1 MNFRPRHSI
10 AAAVL
15 AAAILAPAAASA
27 KAPAPAVRWQS
38 PTTGAKVSTNLK
50 GSRCKV
56 AARTSRGSVKKVV
69 FRVDGSALNTDTQ
82 APYTCAIDAKKL
94 GAGKHKVTATAYDS
108 NGSDGTATSV
118 IMVPTSAAAWTPNVI
133 APAGGEIASS
143 LPVSLP
149 TPPVKE
155 ATPPHESTETAAP
168 EEAPVAPEAVTE
180 GADTSAPGLGTAA
193 GNLVIGIDGGYFEWS
208 QEEVEM
214 RAALGAAVTRHEW
227 DIDEPVDA
235 QDKLV
240 YTAAAK
246 VHTRIHA
253 LLGANELGNATHYKE
268 WVVAFIERY
277 GIGGSF
283 WAEHPEL
290 DEARYAIQTFELG
303 NEPYYG
309 GMTAKQYAETVRPTL
324 EAVHNLRLQAKLIL
338 PTVIFG
344 SDTSW
349 MDTLY
354 QYIPRLN
361 EYFYAFA
368 EHPYWYGVSPATPG
382 NGSPLERIATLRK
395 RMNEH
400 GATDKPIFITEY
412 GESTADCGE
421 ECVSEVEQAAHIQT
435 LLNGILAHP
444 EWGVEMIS
452 FFQLHDWATNSD
464 EREEQFG
471 ILRANGTPKPAYP
484 IVQSAMR
491 EYAG

>member
-1 MNFRPRHSI
+1 MKVRPHHSI
-10 AAAVL
+10 VAAAVL
-15 AAAILAPAAASA
+15 AVAVLAPAAASA

-50 GSRCKV
+50 GSSCRV
-56 AARTSRGSVKKVV
+56 AARTSQGSVKKVV
-69 FRVDGSALNTDTQ
+69 FKVDGSALNTDTQ
-82 APYTCAIDAKKL
+82 APYTCAIDAKTL

-118 IMVPTSAAAWTPNVI
+118 ITVPTSVPNVV
-133 APAGGEIASS
+133 APAGAEIGSA

-149 TPPVKE
+149 TPPLQG
-155 ATPPHESTETAAP
+155 ATPSHESTETAAP
-168 EEAPVAPEAVTE
+168 EETLAAPENVTE
-180 GADTSAPGLGTAA
+180 GAYTSVPSLAGAA
-193 GNLVIGIDGGYFEWS
+193 NNLVIGIDGGYFEWS

-214 RAALGAAVTRHEW
+214 RTALGAAVTRHEW
-227 DIDEPVDA
+227 NINEPVDA

-240 YTAAAK
+240 YTAAAT

-268 WVVAFIERY
+268 WVIAFIERY
-277 GIGGSF
+277 GLGGSF

-324 EAVHNLRLQAKLIL
+324 EAVHNLGLPAKLIL
-338 PTVIFG
+338 PSVIFG

-368 EHPYWYGVSPATPG
+368 DHPYWYGVSPSTPG
-382 NGSPLERIATLRK
+382 NDSPLERLATLRK

-412 GESTADCGE
+412 GESTANCGE
-421 ECVSEVEQAAHIQT
+421 ECVSEAEQAAHIQT
-435 LLNGILAHP
+435 LLNGVLAHP

-452 FFQLHDWATNSD
+452 FFQLHDWATNST

-484 IVQSAMR
+484 IVAAAMR
-491 EYAG
+491 RYAG

>member
-1 MNFRPRHSI
+1 M
-10 AAAVL
+10 
-15 AAAILAPAAASA
+15 
-27 KAPAPAVRWQS
+27 
-38 PTTGAKVSTNLK
+38 
-50 GSRCKV
+50 
-56 AARTSRGSVKKVV
+56 
-69 FRVDGSALNTDTQ
+69 
-82 APYTCAIDAKKL
+82 
-94 GAGKHKVTATAYDS
+94 TATAYDS

-118 IMVPTSAAAWTPNVI
+118 ITVPTSVPNVV
-133 APAGGEIASS
+133 APAGAEIGSA

-149 TPPVKE
+149 TPPLQG
-155 ATPPHESTETAAP
+155 ATPSHESTETAAP
-168 EEAPVAPEAVTE
+168 EETLAAPENVTE
-180 GADTSAPGLGTAA
+180 GAYTSVPSLAGAA
-193 GNLVIGIDGGYFEWS
+193 NNLVIGIDGGYFEWS

-214 RAALGAAVTRHEW
+214 RTALGAAVTRHEW
-227 DIDEPVDA
+227 NINEPVDA

-240 YTAAAK
+240 YTAAAT

-268 WVVAFIERY
+268 WVIAFIERY
-277 GIGGSF
+277 GLGGSF

-324 EAVHNLRLQAKLIL
+324 EAVHNLGLPAKLIL
-338 PTVIFG
+338 PSVIFG

-368 EHPYWYGVSPATPG
+368 DHPYWYGVSPSTPG
-382 NGSPLERIATLRK
+382 NDSPLERLATLRK

-412 GESTADCGE
+412 GESTANCGE
-421 ECVSEVEQAAHIQT
+421 ECVSEAEQAAHIQT
-435 LLNGILAHP
+435 P
-444 EWGVEMIS
+444 E
-452 FFQLHDWATNSD
+452 
-464 EREEQFG
+464 R
-471 ILRANGTPKPAYP
+471 RPRPP
-484 IVQSAMR
+484 
-491 EYAG
+491 

>member
-1 MNFRPRHSI
+1 MRPRLRHS
-10 AAAVL
+10 VV
-15 AAAILAPAAASA
+15 AAAILGASVVAPAAASA
-27 KAPAPAVRWQS
+27 KTPGPAVRWQS
-38 PTTGAKVSTNLK
+38 PTSGSKVSANLK
-50 GSRCKV
+50 GSSCKV
-56 AARTSRGSVKKVV
+56 AARTSHGSVKKVV
-69 FRVDGSALNTDTQ
+69 FKVDGAALDTDTK
-82 APYTCAIDAKKL
+82 APYTCAIEARKL

-108 NGSDGTATSV
+108 SGSDGTATS
-118 IMVPTSAAAWTPNVI
+118 IITVPTSAAAGVPNAI
-133 APAGGEIASS
+133 APAGAKVGSA

-149 TPPVKE
+149 TPP
-155 ATPPHESTETAAP
+155 APDET
-168 EEAPVAPEAVTE
+168 PVAPEAVTE
-180 GADTSAPGLGTAA
+180 NEDTSVPGLGSAA
-193 GNLVIGIDGGYFEWS
+193 SNLVVGIDGGYFEWS
-208 QEEVEM
+208 AEEVEM
-214 RAALGAAVTRHEW
+214 RAQLGAAVTRHEW

-253 LLGANELGNATHYKE
+253 LLGANELGNATHYEE
-268 WVVAFIERY
+268 WVIAFIERY
-277 GIGGSF
+277 GLGGSF

-290 DEARYAIQTFELG
+290 DEGRYAIQTFELG

-324 EAVHNLRLQAKLIL
+324 EAVHNLGLRAKLIL
-338 PTVIFG
+338 PSVIFG

-368 EHPYWYGVSPATPG
+368 DHPYWYGVSPATPG
-382 NGSPLERIATLRK
+382 NDSPLERIATLRR
-395 RMNEH
+395 RMDEQ
-400 GATDKPIFITEY
+400 GAGDKPIFITEY

-421 ECVSEVEQAAHIQT
+421 ECVSETEQAAHIQT
-435 LLNGILAHP
+435 LLSGILAHP

-464 EREEQFG
+464 EREKQFG

-491 EYAG
+491 KYAG